1 MNTMM
6 LLEMAAGGFGHRLA
20 FTDPDNGTS
29 ITYQELYDAA
39 GAAAHNIRESGASRV
54 AVLDVSNLA
63 VPVAL
68 FASGWAGV
76 PYVPINYRL
85 TADEIDALLARVRP
99 AYLITEDERLPR
111 YQGGDGLDARSRTR
125 FLDMARAGGDAHEER
140 SMDPEDVGVLLFT
153 SGTTGVPK
161 AAVLRHKHLVSYIVS
176 SVEFMSAEEDEAALV
191 CVPPYHVAGIA
202 STLSSVYAGR
212 RVVQLA
218 NFSADA
224 WIETARHERITTA
237 FVVPTMLSRIVA
249 ALEGEKTAGM
259 PHLQSLSYGGGK
271 MPLAV
276 IEKALALFPETDFT
290 NAYGLTETSSTIT
303 VLGTEEHRAAAAA
316 TDDAGRQ
323 RLVSVGVPLPGIE
336 IEIRDQEG
344 RALPPGERGEIHVRG
359 EQVSGEYED
368 RGSTV
373 DADGWFPTRDAGYQ
387 DEDGYLFLDGRAD
400 DVIVRGGENM
410 SPGEIEDTL
419 VAHEAV
425 ADAAVV
431 GVPSEEW
438 GEAVAGVVVAK
449 SGIAANEDLVAEL
462 QSWVRTHMRS
472 SRVPERLEFWDELP
486 YNETG
491 KLLRRV
497 VKARLLEPKINV
509 RSAYPLLYVDD
520 IEQSLAFY
528 TQLGFTLTE
537 RWDPDGA
544 LAWCSLAMEGAQIM
558 LQRAEPADLTAL
570 AKGKS
575 DVALFFL
582 CEDVDVLYEKFSDRG
597 VSVAAPTE
605 AFYGMRQLTLDDPD
619 GRRICFEH
627 PIAREQ

>member
-1 MNTMM
+1 MM
-6 LLEMAAGGFGHRLA
+6 LLEMAAGGFGHRIA
-20 FTDPDNGTS
+20 FTDPAAGRS

-39 GAAAHNIRESGASRV
+39 GAAAHDIRASGASRV
-54 AVLDVSNLA
+54 AMLDVSNLA
-63 VPVAL
+63 VPIAL

-85 TADEIDALLARVRP
+85 TAEEIDALLARVQP
-99 AYLITEDERLPR
+99 AYLITDPERLASFEHR
-111 YQGGDGLDARSRTR
+111 DGLDARSRAN
-125 FLDMARAGGDAHEER
+125 FLDMVRAGGDPHEQR
-140 SMDPEDVGVLLFT
+140 PMDPEDVGVLLFT

-161 AAVLRHKHLVSYIVS
+161 AAVLRHRHLVSYIVS
-176 SVEFMSAEEDEAALV
+176 SVEFMSAAEEEAALV
-191 CVPPYHVAGIA
+191 CVPPYHIAGIA
-202 STLSSVYAGR
+202 AALSSVYSGR

-224 WIETARHERITTA
+224 WIETARQERITTA

-259 PHLQSLSYGGGK
+259 AHLQSLSYGGGK

-276 IEKALALFPETDFT
+276 IEKAMALFPETDFT

-303 VLGTEEHRAAAAA
+303 VLGPDEHRAAAAA
-316 TDDAGRQ
+316 EDEAGRR
-323 RLVSVGVPLPGIE
+323 RLVSVGLPLPGIE
-336 IEIRDQEG
+336 LEIRDDEG
-344 RALPPGERGEIHVRG
+344 RALPVGERGEIHVRG

-373 DADGWFPTRDAGYQ
+373 DANGWFPTRDAGFV
-387 DEDGYLFLDGRAD
+387 DDDGYLFLDGRAD

-410 SPGEIEDTL
+410 SPGEIEDVL
-419 VAHEAV
+419 VAHDAV

-431 GVPSEEW
+431 GLPSEEW

-449 SGIAANEDLVAEL
+449 SGVAGNAALAEEL
-462 QSWVRTHMRS
+462 QSWVKTHMRS
-472 SRVPERLEFWDELP
+472 SRVPKRLEFWDELP

-497 VKARLLEPKINV
+497 VKARLLEPERNV
-509 RSAYPLLYVDD
+509 RAAYPLLYVADM
-520 IEQSLAFY
+520 ERSLAFY
-528 TQLGFTLTE
+528 EQLGFTLTE
-537 RWDPDGA
+537 RWDPDGQ

-558 LQRAEPADLTAL
+558 LQRAEPDDLVAL

-582 CEDVDVLYEKFSDRG
+582 CEDVDRLYEKFQDRG
-597 VSVAAPTE
+597 ADVPAPTE
-605 AFYGMRQLTLDDPD
+605 AFYGMRQLTLEDPD

-627 PIAREQ
+627 PLRQ